1 VSFEPFKDRLLF
13 WIKTK
18 AIMESFV
25 DASCKLLLD
34 GIDRVLQQ
42 VSARY
47 DLNVDEVRREFLLPL
62 MDQVPAMSGVRFFAP
77 RTAAKPVVT
86 EVPPPKP
93 PKPEGPKCVART
105 IRGMCTRV
113 ASKPCCLCTLHFR
126 LSTGPA
132 QAAPVPNAVVP
143 EEPVVVAT
151 AVDPEEPVE
160 VATAVVPEEPVNVQC
175 HEEHVE
181 VRSSQSSFDVGDI
194 LEDVDFHAA
203 FEDAL
208 RLPLP
213 YPQPKKL
220 PIEFVTSPQ
229 PKTIQEILASYQKI
243 VFPKP
248 TDAFMAEYGGITE
261 VDKRTQEAI
270 QKEQAKKI
278 KIKFPKKVT
287 AA

>member
-1 VSFEPFKDRLLF
+1 
-13 WIKTK
+13 
-18 AIMESFV
+18 MESFV

-62 MDQVPAMSGVRFFAP
+62 IDQVPVMSSVRFFAP
-77 RTAAKPVVT
+77 RAAPKAPAKSVAET
-86 EVPPPKP
+86 PKP
-93 PKPEGPKCVART
+93 PVKAEGPKCVART

-113 ASKPCCLCTLHFR
+113 ASKPGCLCTLHFR
-126 LSTGPA
+126 LSTGHVAEGTDVPKE
-132 QAAPVPNAVVP
+132 PVPDPIAAVPKEPIAAEPAVPDPIAAVP
-143 EEPVVVAT
+143 EEPVVT
-151 AVDPEEPVE
+151 EP
-160 VATAVVPEEPVNVQC
+160 TDVPRGEPIQVQ
-175 HEEHVE
+175 
-181 VRSSQSSFDVGDI
+181 SSQSSFDIGDI
-194 LEDVDFHAA
+194 PEDIDFDAA

-213 YPQPKKL
+213 EPEPMKTF
-220 PIEFVTSPQ
+220 PIELVASPQ
-229 PKTIQEILASYQKI
+229 PRTIQEILASYQKI

-261 VDKRTQEAI
+261 VEKRTKEAI

-278 KIKFPKKVT
+278 KIKFPKKV
-287 AA
+287 A